1 MSRIA
6 KRYSVLTLLGIY
18 CRVVLRVALD
28 HDDGSLLLGAALN
41 IFSSMYRN
49 VLQKV
54 RLCDCTPLS
63 LASRVGQWTKE
74 LEGFKQL
81 GQSLK
86 ICQQPESAL
95 LAHKPGCYV
104 PFEAIL
110 GFDPCPLTALAHDG
124 NLFPAGQHL
133 TIRT

>member
-1 MSRIA
+1 MDR
-6 KRYSVLTLLGIY
+6 KCPLKVGI
-18 CRVVLRVALD
+18 R
-28 HDDGSLLLGAALN
+28 
-41 IFSSMYRN
+41 
-49 VLQKV
+49 
-54 RLCDCTPLS
+54 DCTPLS

-81 GQSLK
+81 GQSLPK
-86 ICQQPESAL
+86 ICQQPGSAL
-95 LAHKPGCYV
+95 LAYKPRCYV

-133 TIRT
+133 TIWT